1 MNLNY
6 FTVPPKLD
14 LNKYRET
21 LTVRAGTTFHLDV
34 PYKAKP
40 KPTVKWDK
48 DGVTLVSSTRVK
60 IETTD
65 RETVLTAKN
74 CVKADEGA
82 YKLTVSNSAGSETA
96 MIRVQVSI
104 LVFAKFITTK

>member
-1 MNLNY
+1 M
-6 FTVPPKLD
+6 PPKLD

-21 LTVRAGTTFHLDV
+21 LTVRSGTTFHLDV

-48 DGVTLVSSTRVK
+48 DGISLVSSTRVK
-60 IETTD
+60 IETTE

-96 MIRVQVSI
+96 IIHVQVS
-104 LVFAKFITTK
+104 VQFYKITISL